1 MLSRTAS
8 SAMVTA
14 DSSAFADVTDVTSY
28 CTFVGMGSISVCA
41 LRADISNGT
50 NDKSRAIAMALA
62 PVSR

>member
-14 DSSAFADVTDVTSY
+14 DSSAFADVTSY

-41 LRADISNGT
+41 LRADISNGN

-62 PVSR
+62 PVSG